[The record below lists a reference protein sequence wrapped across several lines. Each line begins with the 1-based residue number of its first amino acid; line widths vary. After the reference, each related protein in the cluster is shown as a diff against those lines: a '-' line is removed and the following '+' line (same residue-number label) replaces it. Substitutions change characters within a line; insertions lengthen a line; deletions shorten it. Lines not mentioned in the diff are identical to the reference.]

1 MPTKTKFTA
10 AVKTRILDAKRIG
23 ASNATAAA
31 WAGINEDTLRRWLL
45 DGKTSAEGSAK
56 RVFHDEF
63 RQAEV
68 EPNLKALA
76 VIQTEVEENKNPTV
90 AMKFLERK
98 EPGFAPPAPAGVAV
112 PAGPVVIHLT
122 LGGSPRM
129 PAWIEGEVIDAPQ
142 SPALG
147 PGDGDTAASGNQ
159 ER

>member
-1 MPTKTKFTA
+1 MPARSKFTPA
-10 AVKTRILDAKRIG
+10 AKKRILDAKRIG

-31 WAGINEDTLRRWLL
+31 WAGIDTDTLRRWLL
-45 DGKTSAEGSAK
+45 DGRAAGEGSAK

-98 EPGFAPPAPAGVAV
+98 EPGFAPPVPAGVA
-112 PAGPVVIHLT
+112 ASQSPVVINLT
-122 LGGSPRM
+122 FADGGAALPR
-129 PAWIEGEVIDAPQ
+129 WIDTEVIDAQ
-142 SPALG
+142 ESPALG
-147 PGDGDTAASGNQ
+147 PGGGNADPATGS
-159 ER
+159 